1 MDIFQDPSERID
13 RVEKEE
19 ERHVEERDRL
29 EEERRQAE
37 EPEAE
42 EPKAEQPSNER
53 LQPPSAD
60 QNR

>member
-19 ERHVEERDRL
+19 ERHVEELERL
-29 EEERRQAE
+29 EEERRPAE

-42 EPKAEQPSNER
+42 QPTAEEPSNER
-53 LQPPSAD
+53 QQPPSSNQD
-60 QNR
+60 R